1 MTLYEAINKLK
12 TPEELKELLDD
23 LCAPSEI
30 HAMENRWN
38 VAKMLSAGKTYQQI
52 IDETQLS
59 SAIVSRVKRVL
70 DYGNGALKRMIDS
83 R

>member
-1 MTLYEAINKLK
+1 MTLYEAISTLK
-12 TPEELKELLDD
+12 TPDELKELFRD

-30 HAMENRWN
+30 HALENRWN
-38 VAKMLSAGKTYQQI
+38 VAKMLSAGRTYQQI

-70 DYGNGALKRMIDS
+70 EYGNGTLKRIIEG
-83 R
+83 

>member
-1 MTLYEAINKLK
+1 MTLYEAINKLE

-38 VAKMLSAGKTYQQI
+38 VAKMLSEGKTYQQI

-70 DYGNGALKRMIDS
+70 DYGNGALKRMITN
-83 R
+83 